1 MKTIILNK
9 EKLNLKSNQ
18 KLIKETIKASKLV
31 IFPTETVYGIGANA
45 LDPMAAKNIYKTKGR
60 PSDNPLIV
68 HIANKQDVKKY
79 VKNISPKANL
89 LINAFWPGPL
99 TLIFNK
105 NNIIPKATTGGLNTI
120 AIRMP
125 SNKLAQKII
134 KLAGVPIA
142 APSANLSGKPSSTK
156 LAHVKTDF
164 MNKVSII
171 VDGGDSSIGLESTVV
186 DTSVNPITILRPGS
200 ISKKMLETTLGEPV
214 LDKSAKVVKGIT
226 KSPGMKYVHYKPKGE
241 VTIIEGKI
249 EDMAKYVNKIANKKR
264 EKIVVICELENT
276 KHFKVKTVALG
287 SIKKPA
293 EMAHNLFTTLRL
305 MDELKAKIIYIHHL
319 GSDDLAYPIMNR
331 LIKAAGYKVVKV

>member
-1 MKTIILNK
+1 LKTIILTKDN
-9 EKLNLKSNQ
+9 LNLKSNQ
-18 KLIKETIKASKLV
+18 KLIKETINTSKLIV
-31 IFPTETVYGIGANA
+31 FPTETVYGIGANA

-79 VKNISPKANL
+79 VKNISPIAMK
-89 LINAFWPGPL
+89 LINAYWPGPL

-105 NNIIPKATTGGLNTI
+105 NNVVPKATTGGLNTI

-125 SNKLAQKII
+125 SNKIAQKII

-156 LAHVKTDF
+156 LEHVKADF

-171 VDGGDSSIGLESTVV
+171 VDGGDSNIGLESTVV

-200 ISKKMLETTLGEPV
+200 ISKKMLETTLGETV
-214 LDKSAKVVKGIT
+214 IDKSTKVVKGVT

-241 VTIIEGKI
+241 VTIIDGKI
-249 EDMAKYVNKIANKKR
+249 EDMAKYVNKAAIKSSK
-264 EKIVVICELENT
+264 KIVVICEKEFV
-276 KHFKVKTVALG
+276 KYFKVKTIALG
-287 SIKKPA
+287 SIKNPSQ
-293 EMAHNLFTTLRL
+293 MAHNLFATLRL
-305 MDELKAKIIYIHHL
+305 MDELNAKTIYIHHL
-319 GSDDLAYPIMNR
+319 GSKDLAYSIMDR